1 VIVIFSVRARADLEH
16 IGDYIAQDNPQR
28 AASFITELME
38 RCRHLADMPHRFPLV
53 PRYEHRGVRRFP
65 HGAYLVFYHVSD
77 DAVEILHILNG
88 AQDFE
93 TILFP
98 ET

>member
-1 VIVIFSVRARADLEH
+1 MIVVFSARAQADVEH

-28 AASFITELME
+28 AASFIMELVK
-38 RCRHLADMPHRFPLV
+38 RCRHLADMPYRFPLV
-53 PRYEHRGVRRFP
+53 PRYEHTGVRRFP
-65 HGAYLVFYHVSD
+65 HGAYLVFYHVSE

-93 TILFP
+93 AILFP